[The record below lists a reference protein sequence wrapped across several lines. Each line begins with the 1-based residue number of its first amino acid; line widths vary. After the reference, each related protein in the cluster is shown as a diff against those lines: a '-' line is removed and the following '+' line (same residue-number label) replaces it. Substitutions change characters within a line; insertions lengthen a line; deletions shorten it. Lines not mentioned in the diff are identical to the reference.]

1 MFHLVRLIIPP
12 DLRYSNFAGRQ
23 LEAGH
28 THSNYNIQKESTFP
42 TPISANPSG
51 PPHLPPSS
59 SYSETLRSGCAQ
71 FNAQQSQ
78 PPLGL
83 SPPPSLLQS
92 ALPSSLKRSSLPSL
106 EWSTFCMYDGAVI
119 MYLLR
124 CMYDGAVIMYLLRC
138 MYDGAVIMYLLF
150 CMYDGAVIMYFL
162 RCMYNGAVIMYL
174 PRASI
179 QQPES
184 ALPSSLQQSALPS
197 SLQRSQPYPPPSSG
211 HPLPSSLKRSSLT
224 LLPQAVIPYHP
235 PSSGQ
240 PFRMYDG
247 AVIMYLPRCMYDG
260 AVIMYSLRELPSRN
274 QYHFDRAPQDY
285 VTGAECHQY
294 G

>member
-42 TPISANPSG
+42 TPISANPSS

-83 SPPPSLLQS
+83 SPPPLPPAVSLTLLPPAVSLTLLPQAVILTLPRVVNLLHVRRGHHHVLAALHPS
-92 ALPSSLKRSSLPSL
+92 SCTFCAACMTEPSSCTCRELPSSSLS
-106 EWSTFCMYDGAVI
+106 
-119 MYLLR
+119 
-124 CMYDGAVIMYLLRC
+124 
-138 MYDGAVIMYLLF
+138 
-150 CMYDGAVIMYFL
+150 
-162 RCMYNGAVIMYL
+162 
-174 PRASI
+174 
-179 QQPES
+179 QPYP
-184 ALPSSLQQSALPS
+184 LPSSSQPYPLPS
-197 SLQRSQPYPPPSSG
+197 SGQPYPPPSSG
-211 HPLPSSLKRSSLT
+211 HPLPSSLQQSALPSSLKRSSLT

-285 VTGAECHQY
+285 ATGAECHQY

>member
-78 PPLGL
+78 PPLSL
-83 SPPPSLLQS
+83 SPPLPPAVSLTLLPPAVSLTLLPQAVILTLPRVVNLLHVRRGRHHVLAALHPSSCTFCAACTTEPSSSVSLTLFPPAVSLTLLPQVVIPYP
-92 ALPSSLKRSSLPSL
+92 LPSS
-106 EWSTFCMYDGAVI
+106 
-119 MYLLR
+119 
-124 CMYDGAVIMYLLRC
+124 
-138 MYDGAVIMYLLF
+138 
-150 CMYDGAVIMYFL
+150 
-162 RCMYNGAVIMYL
+162 
-174 PRASI
+174 
-179 QQPES
+179 
-184 ALPSSLQQSALPS
+184 
-197 SLQRSQPYPPPSSG
+197 SQPYPPPSSG

-224 LLPQAVIPYHP
+224 LLPQAVIPYPP

-240 PFRMYDG
+240 PFR
-247 AVIMYLPRCMYDG
+247 MYDG

-285 VTGAECHQY
+285 ATGAECHQY

>member
-1 MFHLVRLIIPP
+1 MFHLVCLIIPP

-59 SYSETLRSGCAQ
+59 SYSETLCSGRAQ

-83 SPPPSLLQS
+83 SPPPSLLQSALPSSLLQS

-124 CMYDGAVIMYLLRC
+124 CMYDGAVIMYLPLTLFPP
-138 MYDGAVIMYLLF
+138 AVSLTLF
-150 CMYDGAVIMYFL
+150 PPAV
-162 RCMYNGAVIMYL
+162 
-174 PRASI
+174 
-179 QQPES
+179 
-184 ALPSSLQQSALPS
+184 
-197 SLQRSQPYPPPSSG
+197 
-211 HPLPSSLKRSSLT
+211 SLT

-285 VTGAECHQY
+285 ATGAECHQY